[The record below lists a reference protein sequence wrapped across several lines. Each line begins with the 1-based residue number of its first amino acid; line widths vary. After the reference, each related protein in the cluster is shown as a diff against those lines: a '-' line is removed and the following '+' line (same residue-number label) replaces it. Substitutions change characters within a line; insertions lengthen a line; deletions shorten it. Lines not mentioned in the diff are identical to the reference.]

1 MEEQRRNAIRAAF
14 YVDQL
19 QLQTGPQMTAT
30 EVLQRNEEK
39 MRLLGPVMGRLQSEL
54 LQPLI
59 QRSFKLMLRK
69 GRLDVP
75 PEELQG
81 QDIDIE
87 YVSPLAKAQKLTDLQ
102 SMMRGLE
109 VLLQLGQSLPVMDYI
124 DDDGLV
130 KYLVD
135 VAGMPAK
142 VIKSNEEVAALREQ
156 QAQQQAQLAQQQQE
170 MMNAEQA
177 QKTAPLL
184 KVLSEAEQAEAP
196 PSA

>member
-1 MEEQRRNAIRAAF
+1 
-14 YVDQL
+14 
-19 QLQTGPQMTAT
+19 
-30 EVLQRNEEK
+30 
-39 MRLLGPVMGRLQSEL
+39 
-54 LQPLI
+54 
-59 QRSFKLMLRK
+59 MLRK

-196 PSA
+196 PAA

>member
-1 MEEQRRNAIRAAF
+1 
-14 YVDQL
+14 
-19 QLQTGPQMTAT
+19 
-30 EVLQRNEEK
+30 

-177 QKTAPLL
+177 QKAAPLL

-196 PSA
+196 PAA

>member
-1 MEEQRRNAIRAAF
+1 
-14 YVDQL
+14 
-19 QLQTGPQMTAT
+19 
-30 EVLQRNEEK
+30 
-39 MRLLGPVMGRLQSEL
+39 MGRLQSEL

-196 PSA
+196 PAA